1 MNKRGES
8 MKEFSREELSK
19 YDGKQNKE
27 IYVVYSGKV
36 YDITDS
42 GSWADGEHYD
52 HEGGLDLTEQMDES
66 PHGEE
71 VFEGYEVVGTLLE

>member
-1 MNKRGES
+1 MIFVRK
-8 MKEFSREELSK
+8 FSREELLK

-27 IYVVYSGKV
+27 IYIACYGKV
-36 YDITDS
+36 YDVTES

-52 HEGGLDLTEQMDES
+52 HEGGLDLSEQIDES

-71 VFEGYEVVGTLLE
+71 VFEAYEIVGTLVD